1 MKKIHYREVQS
12 MKHHHDETISQSITT
27 KLKLLEQIEKMS
39 VKSSGGAQRSNK
51 KTKSVNS
58 VPRE

>member
-39 VKSSGGAQRSNK
+39 VKSSGGA
-51 KTKSVNS
+51 
-58 VPRE
+58 